1 MTMISSLGLGCAIA
15 LGVTITVNLTQVA
28 ALLLQ
33 FPTFFMAAA
42 ALAFVL
48 TKFLNSS
55 DYSSFDFAFY
65 IVSFLIAEALLLRTA
80 SC

>member
-1 MTMISSLGLGCAIA
+1 MYDA
-15 LGVTITVNLTQVA
+15 NLSGHFIPA
-28 ALLLQ
+28 
-33 FPTFFMAAA
+33 FMAAA

-65 IVSFLIAEALLLRTA
+65 NVSFLIADEALLLRAA

>member
-1 MTMISSLGLGCAIA
+1 
-15 LGVTITVNLTQVA
+15 
-28 ALLLQ
+28 
-33 FPTFFMAAA
+33 MAAA

-65 IVSFLIAEALLLRTA
+65 NVSFLIAEEALLLRAA